1 MAVLKHTPQVQEG
14 RLKTEWAFK
23 AVASVPESLKPL
35 MPPNAIYIEGFANT
49 PNKDEQDDIIL
60 ATRWTDAV
68 ITDYLKK
75 GLLLYEHDL
84 LQPIG
89 KILEAERRDT
99 PGEKNGLFVRGFV
112 SKSWPEAYKVEEGL
126 IESMS
131 VRIRYDWD
139 ITTYDEPTK
148 TYFVGVK
155 KLREISI
162 CSIGA
167 EEESVFETFKS
178 LHLQTN
184 NKMSAILDW
193 VNKTLG
199 LSLTGNETAEQL
211 LEVTKSIDF
220 ATKADLEA
228 VKATVTA
235 EKITEEVKKGFKTED
250 FVSKSDF
257 DALKKSLDDQALA
270 MKALATE
277 VAKSLSGKGEGQNNG
292 GGNLNL
298 PDPSNTGKNF
308 GRVVQKIEI

>member
-1 MAVLKHTPQVQEG
+1 MAVFEIKPNTQEG

-23 AVASVPESLKPL
+23 AVASVPETLKTLIPA
-35 MPPNAIYIEGFANT
+35 NAIYIEGFANT
-49 PNKDEQDDIIL
+49 PNKDDQDDIIL
-60 ATRWTDAV
+60 ATRWTDEV
-68 ITDYLKK
+68 INDYLKK
-75 GLLLYEHDL
+75 GLLLYEHDV

-89 KILEAERRDT
+89 KILEAERRDK

-112 SKSWPEAYKVEEGL
+112 SRSWPDAYKVEEGL

-139 ITTYDEPTK
+139 VTTYDEPTK

-184 NKMSAILDW
+184 TKMSALLDW

-199 LSLTGNETAEQL
+199 LSLTGTETAEQL
-211 LEVTKSIDF
+211 AEVTKSVDF
-220 ATKADLEA
+220 VTKSELEA
-228 VKATVTA
+228 AKAAFTP
-235 EKITEEVKKGFKTED
+235 EKVTEEVKKGLKMED
-250 FVSKSDF
+250 FASKSELE
-257 DALKKSLDDQALA
+257 ALKKSIDDQAA
-270 MKALATE
+270 ATKALATE
-277 VAKSLSGKGEGQNNG
+277 VAKALSGKGEGQNQG
-292 GGNLNL
+292 GGALNL
-298 PDPSNTGKNF
+298 PETSNTSKQF
-308 GRVVQKIEI
+308 GRFVQKIEI